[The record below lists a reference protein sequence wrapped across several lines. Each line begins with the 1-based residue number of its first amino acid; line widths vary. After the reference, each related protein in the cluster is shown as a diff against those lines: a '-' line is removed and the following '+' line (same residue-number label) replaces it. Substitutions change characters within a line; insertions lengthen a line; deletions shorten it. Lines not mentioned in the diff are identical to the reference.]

1 MLHVRLNK
9 TAQNH
14 EEKGMDGAR
23 SGHNTEMFPCYGS
36 VSFHQRWL
44 PGMTRP
50 KDKAGANKLCQSSN
64 QKAPRTQGHLPKHY
78 TKDKNKRVRLTVDP
92 DDVALD
98 ELHAAHPAEL
108 AAEVDLQAEEVAVVE
123 LPAGAGGA
131 CVLPGVCL
139 LYTSPSPRD

>member
-14 EEKGMDGAR
+14 EKGMDGAR
-23 SGHNTEMFPCYGS
+23 SGHNTEMFPCFGS

-44 PGMTRP
+44 PVMKRP
-50 KDKAGANKLCQSSN
+50 KDKAGANKLPGMSKQQPKS
-64 QKAPRTQGHLPKHY
+64 TQDPGTLPKHY
-78 TKDKNKRVRLTVDP
+78 TKDKNKRARLTVDP

-108 AAEVDLQAEEVAVVE
+108 AAEVDLQAEEGAVVE

-131 CVLPGVCL
+131 WVLPGVVV
-139 LYTSPSPRD
+139 RV

>member
-1 MLHVRLNK
+1 M
-9 TAQNH
+9 
-14 EEKGMDGAR
+14 
-23 SGHNTEMFPCYGS
+23 
-36 VSFHQRWL
+36 
-44 PGMTRP
+44 
-50 KDKAGANKLCQSSN
+50 
-64 QKAPRTQGHLPKHY
+64 PKHY

-131 CVLPGVCL
+131 CVLPGVVVRVEDDRPHAPRAVAASPL
-139 LYTSPSPRD
+139 LSVVHLKLGGGGLVGRRRGPR